1 MEEKKKRWRPSL
13 TAYRELEKRLGSQ
26 IEGTSKLVAD
36 CDGWREKYRNLLDDI
51 SKGNV
56 DVVLKDHIDSLRCEN
71 NALERSNEFMSREIG
86 NLRDTN
92 KAVIQENKDLRDEI
106 CVLKSRGFFARVFN
120 KNV

>member
-13 TAYRELEKRLGSQ
+13 AQYRELEKKLESQ
-26 IEGTSKLVAD
+26 IDGTSKLVAD

-92 KAVIQENKDLRDEI
+92 KAVIQENKDLRDELFR
-106 CVLKSRGFFARVFN
+106 LKSRGFFARVFN
-120 KNV
+120 K